1 MAKLLV
7 TGASGCLGHKLCQV
21 AQQQGWDVCGT
32 YASHPVTLPN
42 IECAQVDLCDLSALT
57 EQIDRWQPDAIIH
70 TAAQAR
76 PAICEQHPEDT
87 YTINVRVPQAIASI
101 CAVSKIPF
109 VFTSTDL
116 VFDGLQAPY
125 SEGDPISPINVYGQ
139 QKAEAEQRVFAVYSN
154 AVITRMPLMFGEVPA
169 HASSFIQPFLATLRE
184 GKRLNLFTDEYRTPI
199 STTTAAQ
206 GLLLALEKGRG
217 EFLHLGGRERLSR
230 YEFGLKMV
238 EVFNLPQELI
248 HPCSQ
253 DSVPTGAPR
262 SPDTSMNSSKA
273 FSLGYA
279 PPSVQAELEA
289 LKGKI

>member
-7 TGASGCLGHKLCQV
+7 TGASGCLGYKLCQV

-32 YASHPVTLPN
+32 YAVHPITLPHG
-42 IECAQVDLCDLSALT
+42 EFAQVDLCDLSALT

-76 PAICEQHPEDT
+76 PAICEQYPEET
-87 YTINVRVPQAIASI
+87 YAINVRVPQAIASI
-101 CAVSKIPF
+101 CAASKIPF

-125 SEGDPISPINVYGQ
+125 SEADPVSPINVYGQ
-139 QKAEAEQRVFAVYSN
+139 QKAEAEQRVFAVYPE
-154 AVITRMPLMFGEVPA
+154 AVITRMPLMFGEVLD

-184 GKRLNLFTDEYRTPI
+184 GKPLNLFTDEYRTPV
-199 STTTAAQ
+199 SNTTAAQ

-217 EFLHLGGRERLSR
+217 EFLHLGGQERLSR

-238 EVFNLPQELI
+238 EVFNLSQALI
-248 HPCSQ
+248 RPCSQ
-253 DSVPTGAPR
+253 NSVPTGAPR

-279 PPSVQAELEA
+279 PPSVQEELEA
-289 LKGKI
+289 LKGTI